1 MNGRTLGGRPL
12 LGWLL
17 ATFVLFF
24 WSGWIIVARLGATL
38 TLSVWDVTAL
48 RFGTAGVL
56 ILPWAL
62 KWGLG
67 GLTLPRALWLAISC
81 GAPYAAAAFVGFLFA
96 PAAHGAVLVNGTLPL
111 LTLLIGWATVGL
123 RPTRGQA
130 LGVVLVLAGCAAIG
144 GDGLLAPV
152 PDQWKGHLFFLLA
165 AALLSGYMVAARAW
179 GVTQRQA
186 LATVPLGSLL
196 LFLPIY
202 LLVDLPSLL
211 KHTPLAAWPWDEV
224 LLQAGYQGVLV
235 SLLALP
241 LFTRAND
248 LLGSAAMSAFLAAVP
263 SVTLLLAIPLLGEVP
278 SLLAVAGVGVVT
290 LGVLCTIGL
299 LRPPKPLGPGDA
311 AAAG

>member
-1 MNGRTLGGRPL
+1 MSGRLLWGRPL
-12 LGWLL
+12 MGWLL
-17 ATFVLFF
+17 ACVVLCI
-24 WSGWIIVARLGATL
+24 WSGWIIVARLGATRS
-38 TLSVWDVTAL
+38 LSVWDITAL
-48 RFGTAGVL
+48 RFGTAGIL

-67 GLTLPRALWLAISC
+67 GLSLPRALWLAISC
-81 GAPYAAAAFVGFLFA
+81 GAPYAAAAFIGFLYA

-111 LTLLIGWATVGL
+111 FTVLLGWAAVGI
-123 RPTRGQA
+123 RPSGAQA
-130 LGVVLVLAGCAAIG
+130 LGVLLVLAGCAAIG
-144 GDGLLAPV
+144 GDGLLSPV
-152 PDQWKGHLFFLLA
+152 AGQWKGHLFFLLSS
-165 AALLSGYMVAARAW
+165 ALLSGYMIAARAW
-179 GVTQRQA
+179 NVTRRQT
-186 LATVPLGSLL
+186 LAAVPVGSLL

-202 LLVDLPSLL
+202 LGVDLPSLL

-241 LFTRAND
+241 VFTKANA
-248 LLGSAAMSAFLAAVP
+248 LLGAAAMAAFLAAVP

-299 LRPPKPLGPGDA
+299 VRPKREA
-311 AAAG
+311 ATG

>member
-1 MNGRTLGGRPL
+1 MSGRTLGGRPL
-12 LGWLL
+12 VGWLL
-17 ATFVLFF
+17 ASFVLFV

-48 RFGTAGVL
+48 RFGTAGLL

-62 KWGLG
+62 RWGLS
-67 GLTLPRALWLAISC
+67 GLSLRRALWLAISC
-81 GAPYAAAAFVGFLFA
+81 GAPYAGAAFIGFLFA

-111 LTLLIGWATVGL
+111 FTLLLGWAAVGL
-123 RPTRGQA
+123 RPTRGQI

-152 PDQWKGHLFFLLA
+152 HDQWKGHLFFLLA
-165 AALLSGYMVAARAW
+165 ALLLSGYMVAARAW
-179 GVTQRQA
+179 KVTSRQTLVAVPIGSA
-186 LATVPLGSLL
+186 LM
-196 LFLPIY
+196 FLPVY
-202 LLVDLPSLL
+202 FLADLPSALI
-211 KHTPLAAWPWDEV
+211 HAPLAAWPWREV
-224 LLQAGYQGVLV
+224 LLQVVYQGILV

-241 LFTRAND
+241 LFTRANA

-278 SLLAVAGVGVVT
+278 SLLAVVGVGVVT

-299 LRPPKPLGPGDA
+299 IRPKTALA
-311 AAAG
+311 AEG